1 MDKIEFFICSSCRY
15 HSCVGDTAYG
25 LVLTIDG
32 ETVFTKAEG
41 FTNITHGRAD
51 IMAIIEGLKNL
62 PDERDVVFYLSNG
75 YVLDTL
81 NKGWLQNWKT
91 IGFKKKKHADLWQEV
106 DKLLSG
112 MSSRIF
118 FKHSGEAG
126 TNINYDIAKR
136 LAKKTSKKI
145 KLQNSI
151 KSKRYKQE

>member
-1 MDKIEFFICSSCRY
+1 MKKIELFIYSSCHY

-32 ETVFTKAEG
+32 ERVFTKAQG
-41 FTNITHGRAD
+41 FKNITHGRAD
-51 IMAIIEGLKNL
+51 IMAVIEGLKNV

-91 IGFKKKKHADLWQEV
+91 MGFKKKKHADLWQEV

-112 MSSRIF
+112 MSGKIS

-126 TNINYDIAKR
+126 TSTNYDIAER
-136 LAKKTSKKI
+136 IAKETSKKI
-145 KLQNSI
+145 KLQNSTT
-151 KSKRYKQE
+151 